1 MPRTV
6 QIARRILLR
15 IRAPVAVSKRDPV
28 DFAREW
34 REPSLIRMRL
44 AGQRQRH
51 HGASVERVF
60 ESDDARSLRISARN
74 LDRVLDS
81 FRATIDEDRLLRE
94 LPRSNFVH
102 PLSKAD
108 IALIRRHLHAG
119 VQEAIELVFHRIDYF
134 LTTMAHIEAADA
146 SGKVDIAIAVD
157 IFEPGPFGLGHINR
171 RAMRKPARHGLRAA
185 LRQGL
190 RLRARNY
197 SAELNSR
204 HLVSRR

>member
-1 MPRTV
+1 ME
-6 QIARRILLR
+6 RI
-15 IRAPVAVSKRDPV
+15 
-28 DFAREW
+28 
-34 REPSLIRMRL
+34 
-44 AGQRQRH
+44 
-51 HGASVERVF
+51 F
-60 ESDDARSLRISARN
+60 ESNNARPLRISARD
-74 LDRVLDS
+74 LHRVLDS

-94 LPRSNFVH
+94 LARSNFVH

-108 IALIRRHLHAG
+108 VALIGRDLYAG
-119 VQEAIELVFHRIDYF
+119 VQEAVELIFHCINDF
-134 LTTMAHIEAADA
+134 VAAMADIEAADT
-146 SGKVDIAIAVD
+146 SSKVEVAIAVD
-157 IFEPGPFGLGHINR
+157 IFEPGPFGLGNINR